1 MCVCVC
7 VYCASCIHLEL
18 NQDFSAGLEL
28 PSLIDNTVKR
38 CDIPETKRQIK
49 RERIVNRV
57 VNIGAR
63 PGENVTS

>member
-1 MCVCVC
+1 MSVC
-7 VYCASCIHLEL
+7 VYCASCIHLDL
-18 NQDFSAGLEL
+18 NQGFSAGLEL

-38 CDIPETKRQIK
+38 CGPETKRQIK
-49 RERIVNRV
+49 RDRIVNRV